1 MLLRLFRPSLV
12 RESLRLTA
20 RIQVYLSARIDW
32 NGTSK
37 TLPKAPPGR
46 TVPTRQQICSPPK
59 AGSRQF
65 RPHFRMAT
73 FLRVRGTIACPS
85 SSPNEREV
93 SRSFGLK
100 REGQI
105 QERSLSGHRRTWI
118 ALPRLAAKWVETVIL
133 LQVICLT
140 IATSIIAIW
149 WNWSL

>member
-1 MLLRLFRPSLV
+1 MPLGGMFADSSSLV
-12 RESLRLTA
+12 SDGHVFA
-20 RIQVYLSARIDW
+20 RTWHDCM
-32 NGTSK
+32 
-37 TLPKAPPGR
+37 P
-46 TVPTRQQICSPPK
+46 QQFPD
-59 AGSRQF
+59 
-65 RPHFRMAT
+65 
-73 FLRVRGTIACPS
+73 
-85 SSPNEREV
+85 EREV

-105 QERSLSGHRRTWI
+105 QERSLSGHHRTWI

>member
-1 MLLRLFRPSLV
+1 
-12 RESLRLTA
+12 
-20 RIQVYLSARIDW
+20 
-32 NGTSK
+32 
-37 TLPKAPPGR
+37 
-46 TVPTRQQICSPPK
+46 
-59 AGSRQF
+59 
-65 RPHFRMAT
+65 MAT

-100 REGQI
+100 REGQM
-105 QERSLSGHRRTWI
+105 QERSLSGHHRTWI